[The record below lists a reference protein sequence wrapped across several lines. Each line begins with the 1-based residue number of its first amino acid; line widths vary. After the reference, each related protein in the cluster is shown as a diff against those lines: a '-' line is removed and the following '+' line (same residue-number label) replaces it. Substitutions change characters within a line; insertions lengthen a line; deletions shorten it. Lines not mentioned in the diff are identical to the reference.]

1 MATYIK
7 GEKNFYPEIKPFTPD
22 YKFLSAALDAREAK
36 YDAGWQATNDLYSR
50 VYSDLS
56 RADNQEFQRQFIEK
70 LEPELSKISG
80 LDLSLMRNV
89 DAAKGVFAPFFEDDL
104 VVKDIVYTSTYK
116 DQMREANQ
124 FADSPDPRVRE
135 LYNPVGIKAMQYK
148 LNEFMEA
155 DRSMALGMPL
165 PEYVKDADLTQY
177 AQNYLRTLG
186 LEGKGLTAK
195 VDNFEMSAGA
205 DGVMG
210 TADDRVQN
218 RWIIT
223 DQNGELIRG
232 DAYKRVMDDLVDDP
246 RVQKFYDTKAYVA
259 SMDFATNAKN
269 EGAVNTLQEG
279 ILMWS
284 QAEINRIDEL
294 NAQLTNNIEAD
305 LTDLLYRTTTWE
317 SFKKTNGTTP
327 AEENYI
333 NEQLSESEQLRVNLE
348 NLLGQNK
355 FARTQDRDDQ
365 AIISKAYSMNK
376 NLGIRQD
383 LQRAAYNYSRENME
397 RTIRENQYILKE
409 DQYRYDLGKI
419 QAKYLADS
427 KLQEEKA
434 KLDGELEVLKNQ
446 LKNAKSLTEQVQQD
460 GTTNVNDP
468 LSTTYTIR
476 DGELIEMGAYE
487 AESKFIADKTLEL
500 TNSKARLIAEML
512 KARYP
517 EQTEF
522 TVTLNGEEVTLDP
535 QSLTNMLTKKKREG
549 EGTEA
554 VETDE
559 FLYFDDILRL
569 FDEQSKWFKNKE
581 NVKLE
586 KGPDYISAG
595 TPYDTLFK
603 KLYTNN
609 PADPNNL
616 GLVVEQELF
625 DDQVAAYEEELF
637 KKNVNAKAALV
648 NQKKWFKEMVD
659 AGYPLPYEEVNG
671 VKRMLT
677 LAEYQVKFRDAAAS
691 GKIKNFDVTGL
702 GGDQNAGSDTED
714 WYITRDIPTGES
726 YQVRDGMGGYTTR
739 FVTERKRILDSK
751 AIAGKSKA
759 IWELMRG
766 YVDKE
771 FSTVGGRTVSGS
783 SRGITT
789 NQPYGN
795 TVFNPTYSITS
806 STKPVAGS
814 QQDVVLANMLNQYNY
829 ISSDPTSVVSLLYK
843 PEDVKDFEE
852 FNVEGGVDMSDMEYQ
867 VSNAIFNTMFN
878 PDTKGKFKI
887 TYYNNLGSLKA
898 DGEDR
903 NAMGGYVISDFDP
916 AYRKEILAAYEDD
929 DQMTKQLKA
938 AMNQGVM
945 FVYDR
950 TGGRDQNP
958 NNFDNTSN
966 TSYIEQKMS
975 LSKDKTFTY
984 EYNDYDAGFSP
995 GKAVFQD
1002 IGGGQVSVSLSFN
1015 IYDPTSTDINNL
1027 YTTTNKSYILPF
1039 DASRNYSQDLNN
1051 RFFQLQQNF
1060 QERDKLNNL
1069 AQYQQRAESMTEDKF
1084 VEEYQTENPSAS
1096 ESEAKSVYTDARAL
1110 NQ

>member
-36 YDAGWQATNDLYSR
+36 YNAGWQATNDLYSR

-124 FADSPDPRVRE
+124 FADSPIAEVRE
-135 LYNPVGIKAMQYK
+135 LYNPVGIKAMQYR

-155 DRSMALGMPL
+155 DRSVALGMPL

-195 VDNFEMSAGA
+195 VDRFEMSAGP

-223 DQNGELIRG
+223 DQNGELIKG

-269 EGAVNTLQEG
+269 EGTVNTLQEG
-279 ILMWS
+279 VLMWS

-305 LTDLLYRTTTWE
+305 LNDLLYRTTTWE
-317 SFKKTNGTTP
+317 SFKKTNGVTP

-333 NEQLSESEQLRVNLE
+333 NEQLSEAEQLRVNLE

-355 FARTQDRDDQ
+355 FARTEDRDDQ

-376 NLGIRQD
+376 NLEIRQD

-397 RTIRENQYILKE
+397 RTIRENEYILQE
-409 DQYRYDLGKI
+409 DQFKYDMAKI
-419 QAKYLADS
+419 QAKYVADS
-427 KLQEEKA
+427 KIQEQKA
-434 KLDGELEVLKNQ
+434 KDARDLELLKNQ
-446 LKNAKSLTEQVQQD
+446 IKNVLSLTEQVQQD
-460 GTTNVNDP
+460 GTVNVNDP
-468 LSTTYTIR
+468 YSTIYEVV
-476 DGELIEMGAYE
+476 DGEIVEVGAYE
-487 AESKFIADKTLEL
+487 GEKNFIANKTLEL
-500 TNSKARLIAEML
+500 TSSKASIIADML

-517 EQTEF
+517 EKTEF
-522 TVTLNGEEVTLDP
+522 TVTLGGEEYTLDP
-535 QSLTNMLTKKKREG
+535 QSLTTMLTKKKKEG

-569 FDEQSKWFKNKE
+569 FEEQSKWFKNKE
-581 NVKLE
+581 NVKNE
-586 KGPDYISAG
+586 KGLDYISEG
-595 TPYDTLFK
+595 SPYDKIFK
-603 KLYTNN
+603 RLYTNN
-609 PADPNNL
+609 PTDPNNL
-616 GLVVEQELF
+616 GLVIQQELF

-637 KKNVNAKAALV
+637 NKLVNAKAAIIEGGEYE
-648 NQKKWFKEMVD
+648 WFEEMVD
-659 AGYPLPYEEVNG
+659 AGYPMPYEEVNG

-677 LAEYQVKFRDAAAS
+677 LPEYQAKFKEAALS
-691 GKIKNFDVTGL
+691 GKIKNFDVSGI
-702 GGDQNAGSDTED
+702 GGDENAGADNED
-714 WYITRDIPTGES
+714 WHVTKRYPTGS
-726 YQVRDGMGGYTTR
+726 RVGGMGYTIPEYELR
-739 FVTERKRILDSK
+739 REVDMAAIL
-751 AIAGKSKA
+751 GKSKA
-759 IWELMRG
+759 LWELMRG
-766 YVDKE
+766 VVDKE
-771 FSTVGGRTVSGS
+771 FSTIGGRTVSGS
-783 SRGITT
+783 SRGLDSNT
-789 NQPYGN
+789 PYGN

-806 STKPVAGS
+806 GTKPVAGS
-814 QQDVVLANMLNQYNY
+814 QQDVILANMLNQYNF
-829 ISSDPTSVVSLLYK
+829 ISKDATSVVSLLFK
-843 PEDVKDFEE
+843 PEDVKDFEN
-852 FNVEGGVDMSDMEYQ
+852 FNVEAGVDMTDEEYQ
-867 VSNAIFNTMFN
+867 ASSAIFNTMFN

-887 TYYNNLGSLKA
+887 TYYNNLGA
-898 DGEDR
+898 IEVDGEER

-916 AYRKEILAAYEDD
+916 AYRKEIIAAYEGQDILED
-929 DQMTKQLKA
+929 IKKA
-938 AMNQGVM
+938 MDQGVM

-958 NNFDNTSN
+958 NNFDNSSN
-966 TSYIEQKMS
+966 TSYLEQKMS
-975 LSKDKTFTY
+975 LSRDKTYTY
-984 EYNDYDAGFSP
+984 EYNDYIAGFSP
-995 GKAVFQD
+995 GKTVFQD
-1002 IGGGQVSVSLSFN
+1002 LGNGKISVLTSIN
-1015 IYDPTSTDINNL
+1015 IYNPASTDINDL
-1027 YTTTNKSYILPF
+1027 YITQTDSYTLEFTPGTNF
-1039 DASRNYSQDLNN
+1039 SQDLNN
-1051 RFFQLQQNF
+1051 RFFQMQQNF
-1060 QERDKLNNL
+1060 EQRDKLNNL
-1069 AQYQQRAESMTEDKF
+1069 AQYQQRALSMTEDKF